1 VPEAPL
7 FGKGL
12 YLDFIDALE
21 SVLAISKIHGLQ
33 LRSEDKANPRIFA
46 SLHAL
51 SAHILQAV
59 SEWRRYEIHLSAGLC
74 GSRWGNRQ
82 LGEPAAAP
90 ETTQCLG
97 TVL

>member
-12 YLDFIDALE
+12 YLDFIDALK

-51 SAHILQAV
+51 SAHIV
-59 SEWRRYEIHLSAGLC
+59 R
-74 GSRWGNRQ
+74 
-82 LGEPAAAP
+82 
-90 ETTQCLG
+90 
-97 TVL
+97 